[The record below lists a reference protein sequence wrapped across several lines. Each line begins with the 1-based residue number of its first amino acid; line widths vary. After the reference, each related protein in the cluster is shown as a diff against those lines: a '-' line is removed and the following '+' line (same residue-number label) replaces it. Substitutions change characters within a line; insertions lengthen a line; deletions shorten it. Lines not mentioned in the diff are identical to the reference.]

1 MLTLGPSIDTC
12 SIYDK
17 FRLEIDVLK
26 YLKISVSCMTENDEF
41 QNLTFIVLVVLSQNL
56 TSVSIWLSW
65 RSRDFVEEVSVLDA
79 LFVFEKMG
87 NFISQMKMFLSPRMT
102 PYSSYTDVG

>member
-1 MLTLGPSIDTC
+1 
-12 SIYDK
+12 
-17 FRLEIDVLK
+17 
-26 YLKISVSCMTENDEF
+26 MTENDEF
-41 QNLTFIVLVVLSQNL
+41 QNLTFIVLLLLSQNL

-79 LFVFEKMG
+79 LFVFEKMS
-87 NFISQMKMFLSPRMT
+87 NFISQMKMFLPPRMT